1 MTVRLLLVLS
11 FAMAA
16 ASCAAPVDEDEET
29 PESSESAVA
38 KGGFACPTNGAI
50 TQGWNRRHDGVDLA
64 NKRGTPIFAVAA
76 GVVTESGSAQGY
88 GQWIVIRHDDGS
100 MTEYGH
106 MSRRLV
112 KDGARVRAGQRIALM
127 GSEGRSTG
135 PHLHLRT
142 YASARNVG
150 SGRGMSPITYL
161 KRRGISLP
169 CKPGA
174 NPAAELAEPVDEV
187 GTDGDVE
194 TVTAWT
200 EANVRSR
207 PTTDA
212 RIVSSV
218 RANTRYTA
226 TCWTAG
232 EHVQAEGR
240 SHDRWVKL
248 TAAGR
253 EGFVSGIFLEGDERG
268 GVSEAC
274 DADDED

>member
-11 FAMAA
+11 LSMAA
-16 ASCAAPVDEDEET
+16 ASCAAPMDENEEDSDST
-29 PESSESAVA
+29 ESAVA

-50 TQGWNRRHDGVDLA
+50 SQGFNRRHDGVDLA
-64 NKRGTPIFAVAA
+64 AKRGTPIFAVAA

-88 GQWIVIRHDDGS
+88 GQWIVIRHDDGTT
-100 MTEYGH
+100 TEYGH
-106 MSRRLV
+106 MYRREV
-112 KDGARVRAGQRIALM
+112 KAGARVRAGQRIARM

-142 YASARNVG
+142 YASGGNVG
-150 SGRGMSPITYL
+150 PGRGMSPITYL

-174 NPAAELAEPVDEV
+174 SPAAEAVEPVEEA

-200 EANVRSR
+200 EANVRSA

-212 RIVSSV
+212 RVLASV

-232 EHVQAEGR
+232 ELVQAEGR

-253 EGFVSGIFLEGDERG
+253 EGFVSGIFLEGNERG

-274 DADDED
+274 DADDD